1 MTFTAARA
9 TRVTADATRGTTAA
23 ATASDVVLVSGGFR
37 LLGWKKYAG
46 LVTDMLS
53 MPVRNENGTQTV
65 AMYVSVE
72 VFCV

>member
-1 MTFTAARA
+1 
-9 TRVTADATRGTTAA
+9 
-23 ATASDVVLVSGGFR
+23 VLVSGGFR